1 MESKNTVQEKI
12 DPDRWIIQVRD
23 NLRIE
28 DEEQE
33 ELCVSVFSVPKDLLA
48 AKPEAYTPQ
57 CVSIGPYHH
66 WRSELNEM
74 ERYKLAAARAFQKII
89 EGHSFESVVKE
100 VRNYERRIRSCY
112 HKYLD
117 YNGEALAWLMALD
130 ACFVLECLH
139 FLAKPAYQDSS
150 EGIQVAKCLDPF
162 GRSATHNAILRDV
175 TMLENQVPLFLL
187 QKLLEIQL
195 GSKDMAEE
203 RLSNLVRLACI
214 EFSPYFFNVP
224 DSSRLRITER
234 SHILEA
240 LYFCLGMSACKC
252 DLIGKGNEDEQPPSA
267 DQKSLAQEYSCL
279 WKALTSLDIGPIR
292 EFRKR
297 VLKHRVV
304 QFLMKLPLRL
314 LSVLGKLPVLRLFKG
329 PLTFL
334 FGSNET
340 EKEEEG
346 SSSVET
352 PPTRDELDVPS
363 VADLYSAGVKFVPT
377 DGDLTT
383 IRFDQATSTLYLPK
397 VRLDSNTEV
406 IIRNLVAFEA
416 SAVPGALFFIRYT
429 DFMNGIIDTDEDV
442 RLLRESGIIYN
453 HLESDGKVASLW
465 NGMGKCVKLS
475 KVKYL
480 DKVIADVNSYYKR
493 TWIVAVT
500 EYVRKYIFGSWPCL
514 SLLAAII
521 LLLLTCLQVFCSIY
535 NCKRW
540 MKDTNLFQE

>member
-12 DPDRWIIQVRD
+12 NPDRWIIQVRD
-23 NLRIE
+23 NLQIE
-28 DEEQE
+28 EEEQE
-33 ELCVSVFSVPKDLLA
+33 ELSLCVFNVPKDLLA

-74 ERYKLAAARAFQKII
+74 ERYKLAAARAFQKRID
-89 EGHSFESVVKE
+89 GHRFESIVKE

-112 HKYLD
+112 HKYLE

-130 ACFVLECLH
+130 ACFALECLQ
-139 FLAKPAYQDSS
+139 FLGKRTYQDSS
-150 EGIQVAKCLDPF
+150 EGTQVPKCLDPF
-162 GRSATHNAILRDV
+162 GRSATHNAIMRDL
-175 TMLENQVPLFLL
+175 TMLENQLPLFLL
-187 QKLLEIQL
+187 QKLMEIQL

-203 RLSNLVRLACI
+203 RLCILVRLACI
-214 EFSPYFFNVP
+214 EFSPFLFNVP

-240 LYFCLGMSACKC
+240 LYFSLFISPWKC
-252 DLIGKGNEDEQPPSA
+252 DLIGKGDGEEQRPSL
-267 DQKSLAQEYSCL
+267 DRKRVAQEHSSL
-279 WKALTSLDIGPIR
+279 WKAFSSLDIGPIR

-297 VLKHRVV
+297 VLRQRVI
-304 QFLMKLPLRL
+304 QFLIKLPLRL
-314 LSVLGKLPVLRLFKG
+314 LSVLGKLPVLRLFKE
-329 PLTFL
+329 PLTSL
-334 FGSNET
+334 FGSNEA
-340 EKEEEG
+340 EKEGER

-352 PPTRDELDVPS
+352 PPTRDELAVPC
-363 VADLYSAGVKFVPT
+363 VADLSSAGVKFLPT

-383 IRFDQATSTLYLPK
+383 IRFDQASATLYLPK
-397 VRLDSNTEV
+397 MRLDSNTEV

-416 SAVPGALFFIRYT
+416 SVVPSDLSFIRYA

-442 RLLRESGIIYN
+442 RVLRESGIIYN
-453 HLESDGKVASLW
+453 HLENDGKVASLW

-475 KVKYL
+475 KNKCL
-480 DKVIADVNSYYKR
+480 DKVIADMNRYYKR
-493 TWIVAVT
+493 TWSVAVV
-500 EYVRKYIFGSWPCL
+500 EYMKKYIFGSWPCL

-521 LLLLTCLQVFCSIY
+521 LLLLTCLEAFCSIY